1 MLLQQYLP
9 KKAVPELPKPD
20 KIKNLRNSMTKP
32 LTDAIDYYS
41 TAESDADNT
50 LPDVPKLN
58 LFNLILPPEVSLATN
73 TITPKNDN
81 PYLCLFGNKIT
92 TENPKIKLRIAS
104 NNPKCAFGII
114 TMGEFK

>member
-92 TENPKIKLRIAS
+92 T
-104 NNPKCAFGII
+104 
-114 TMGEFK
+114 